1 MQKSTSK
8 HMTNKVCVLGAGST
22 KYGKLN
28 ESIIE
33 MALNASKDAIESAGI
48 TPKDIQAGYISN
60 VFGVTDKQVHMAPV
74 IMSNLGIPHVPG
86 LTIESACGS
95 GSVMFRE
102 AYANIAAGFYDCVL
116 ALGVEKITHTGTTQS
131 TTLFSYCSDFFYEGG
146 NGASFPGL
154 FASIARVY
162 MTTHK
167 ANEED
172 LAYVAVKNHENGIL
186 NPKAHVRKKITV
198 DDVMKSP
205 VVASPLKLYD
215 CCPFSDGAS
224 AVILCNEE
232 FAKKSRKPYV
242 EVIGSGRGASPAA
255 VQAREDITTIP
266 STISAAKQAYKMA
279 GITPKD
285 IDFAEVHDCFTIAEI
300 IDIED
305 LGFFP
310 KGTAAHAVTEG
321 ATRRNGEIPINPSGG
336 LKSKGHPIGATGVG
350 QVVEVFEQFTGKAGE
365 RTIKN
370 AETALTHNF
379 GATGASAAV
388 HIFRK
393 VQ

>member
-1 MQKSTSK
+1 MIS
-8 HMTNKVCVLGAGST
+8 NKVCILGAGST
-22 KYGKLN
+22 KYGKLS

-33 MALNASKDAIESAGI
+33 IALSAAKDAIESAGI
-48 TPKDIQAGYISN
+48 TPQNIQAGYISN
-60 VFGVTDKQVHMAPV
+60 VFGIADKQVHMAPV
-74 IMSNLGIPHVPG
+74 IMSNLGIPYVPG

-102 AYANIAAGFYDCVL
+102 AYANIAAGFYDCIL
-116 ALGVEKITHTGTTQS
+116 AVGTEKVTHTGTIRS

-154 FASIARVY
+154 FASIARAY
-162 MTTHK
+162 LNKYK
-167 ANEED
+167 ATEED
-172 LAYVAVKNHENGIL
+172 LAYVAIKNHENGIL

-198 DDVMKSP
+198 DDVLKSP

-224 AVILCNEE
+224 AVILCNEA
-232 FAKKSRKPYV
+232 FAKKRNRQYV

-255 VQAREDITTIP
+255 VQGRDDITTIP
-266 STISAAKQAYKMA
+266 STVNAANQAYKMA

-305 LGFFP
+305 LGFFQ
-310 KGTAAHAVTEG
+310 KGTAARAVTEG
-321 ATRRNGEIPINPSGG
+321 VTSRGG
-336 LKSKGHPIGATGVG
+336 GNSLYTLGGV
-350 QVVEVFEQFTGKAGE
+350 KKKKKPK
-365 RTIKN
+365 R
-370 AETALTHNF
+370 AE
-379 GATGASAAV
+379 
-388 HIFRK
+388 
-393 VQ
+393 

>member
-1 MQKSTSK
+1 MQKSISK
-8 HMTNKVCVLGAGST
+8 QMTNKVCVLGAGST
-22 KYGKLN
+22 KYGKLD
-28 ESIIE
+28 ESVIE
-33 MALNASKDAIESAGI
+33 IALNASKDAIESAGI
-48 TPKDIQAGYISN
+48 TPNDIQAGYISN
-60 VFGVTDKQVHMAPV
+60 VFGVADKQVHMAPV

-95 GSVMFRE
+95 GSVMLRE

-146 NGASFPGL
+146 NGATFPGL
-154 FASIARVY
+154 FASIARAY

-321 ATRRNGEIPINPSGG
+321 ATKINGEIPINPSGG

-365 RTIKN
+365 RTVKN
-370 AETALTHNF
+370 AEIALTHNF

>member
-1 MQKSTSK
+1 MQKSISK

-33 MALNASKDAIESAGI
+33 IALNASKDAIESAGI
-48 TPKDIQAGYISN
+48 TPNDIQAGYISN
-60 VFGVTDKQVHMAPV
+60 VFGVADKQVHMAPV

-95 GSVMFRE
+95 GSVMLRE

-146 NGASFPGL
+146 NGATFPGL
-154 FASIARVY
+154 FASIARAY

-232 FAKKSRKPYV
+232 FAKKSGKPYV

-310 KGTAAHAVTEG
+310 KGTAAHAVREG

-365 RTIKN
+365 RTVKN

>member
-1 MQKSTSK
+1 MQKSISK

-33 MALNASKDAIESAGI
+33 IALNASKDAIESAGI
-48 TPKDIQAGYISN
+48 TPNDIQAGYISN
-60 VFGVTDKQVHMAPV
+60 VFGVADKQVHMAPV

-95 GSVMFRE
+95 GSVMLRE

-146 NGASFPGL
+146 NGATFPGL
-154 FASIARVY
+154 FASIARAY

-232 FAKKSRKPYV
+232 FAKKSQKPYV

-321 ATRRNGEIPINPSGG
+321 ATKINGEIPINPSGG

-365 RTIKN
+365 RTVKN